1 MENALFSAFIIV
13 FVVLA
18 SVFALGALIAYLAFA
33 LTRFFNTN
41 VPSPAVLDRAMALQA
56 APKKRE
62 AREPI
67 ELGPN
72 AEPFILA
79 TIGFI
84 VMFIVC
90 LVVVTVPAHG
100 PEGETGT
107 PAIEQK
113 K

>member
-41 VPSPAVLDRAMALQA
+41 VPSPAALDRAMALQA

-100 PEGETGT
+100 AEGETGK
-107 PAIEQK
+107 PAIEQQK
-113 K
+113 

>member
-1 MENALFSAFIIV
+1 MENEIFSAFIIV

-33 LTRFFNTN
+33 LSRFFNTN
-41 VPSPAVLDRAMALQA
+41 VPSPAALDRAMALQA

-79 TIGFI
+79 TVGFV
-84 VMFIVC
+84 VMFIIT

-100 PEGETGT
+100 AEGETGK

>member
-41 VPSPAVLDRAMALQA
+41 VPSPAALDRAMALQS

-90 LVVVTVPAHG
+90 LVVVTVPVHG
-100 PEGETGT
+100 AEGETGK

>member
-1 MENALFSAFIIV
+1 MENEIFSAFIIV

-18 SVFALGALIAYLAFA
+18 SVFAIGALIAYLAFA
-33 LTRFFNTN
+33 LSRFFNNN
-41 VPSPAVLDRAMALQA
+41 VPSPAALDRALALRA

-84 VMFIVC
+84 VVFIIA
-90 LVVVTVPAHG
+90 LMVVIVPPHG
-100 PEGETGT
+100 AEGAPGT

>member
-1 MENALFSAFIIV
+1 METALFSAFIIV
-13 FVVLA
+13 FIVLA
-18 SVFALGALIAYLAFA
+18 SVFATGALIAYLAFA
-33 LTRFFNTN
+33 LSRFFNTN
-41 VPSPAVLDRAMALQA
+41 VPSPAALDRAMALQA

-79 TIGFI
+79 TVGF
-84 VMFIVC
+84 
-90 LVVVTVPAHG
+90 VVVFIIALMVVIVPPHG
-100 PEGETGT
+100 AEDGSGT

>member
-1 MENALFSAFIIV
+1 MENALFSTFIIV

-41 VPSPAVLDRAMALQA
+41 VPSPATLDRAMALQA

-67 ELGPN
+67 VLGPN

-90 LVVVTVPAHG
+90 LVVVTVPPHG
-100 PEGETGT
+100 AEGETGK

>member
-18 SVFALGALIAYLAFA
+18 SVFALGALIAYLACA

-41 VPSPAVLDRAMALQA
+41 VPSPAALDRAMALQA

-100 PEGETGT
+100 GEGETGK

>member
-18 SVFALGALIAYLAFA
+18 SVFAIGALIAYLAFA
-33 LTRFFNTN
+33 LSRFFNTN
-41 VPSPAVLDRAMALQA
+41 VPSPAALDRAMALRA

-62 AREPI
+62 PREPI

-79 TIGFI
+79 TVGFI
-84 VMFIVC
+84 VVFIIA
-90 LVVVTVPAHG
+90 LMVVVVPPHG
-100 PEGETGT
+100 GEGATGT

>member
-1 MENALFSAFIIV
+1 MENATFSAFIIV

-18 SVFALGALIAYLAFA
+18 AVFGLGAVIAYLANA
-33 LTRFFNTN
+33 LSKFFNAN
-41 VPSPAVLDRAMALQA
+41 VPTPAALDRALAIQG
-56 APKKRE
+56 APRKRE

-79 TIGFI
+79 TVGFI
-84 VMFIVC
+84 VVFIIA
-90 LVVVTVPAHG
+90 LMVVTVPAHG
-100 PEGETGT
+100 AEGVTGT